1 MKKDDSVYLKDIW
14 NAIDKID
21 RYMKGINLENF
32 QSDDMRQD
40 AVIRQLEIIGEAAK
54 NISEKTKKQYS
65 EVEWKKIAGS
75 RDIFIHTYFGVNLER
90 VWDIIKKDL
99 PDLKEKISKIRKDLE
114 NAKGKF
120 KRDTKD

>member
-40 AVIRQLEIIGEAAK
+40 AVIRQLEIIGEAANKISDYFLK
-54 NISEKTKKQYS
+54 NNKDFPINEAVRMRNFLIHGYDEVDIKVVWKT
-65 EVEWKKIAGS
+65 ITD
-75 RDIFIHTYFGVNLER
+75 DIPF
-90 VWDIIKKDL
+90 
-99 PDLKEKISKIRKDLE
+99 LKEKIKQLL
-114 NAKGKF
+114 
-120 KRDTKD
+120 